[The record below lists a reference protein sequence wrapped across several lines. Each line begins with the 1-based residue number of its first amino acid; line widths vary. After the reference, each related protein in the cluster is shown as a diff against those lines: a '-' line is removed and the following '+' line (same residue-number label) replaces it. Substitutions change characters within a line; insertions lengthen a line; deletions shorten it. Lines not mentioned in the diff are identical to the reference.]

1 MRGIDPREERRS
13 VDSRP
18 LDLSPLT
25 NSLRAPTA
33 WRVPVLECVASS
45 IEDKKSSMAL
55 CVPPA
60 LLVSHCHTLHSTLRR
75 PCVCM
80 HVRPRPQTILFSL
93 VMESLP
99 LSPAELSHGNGSVT
113 WVSVLCLR
121 PRPYLPV
128 RPVFTRLDS
137 CNICRQRGHRSPRIV
152 PDQTF
157 RNIPP
162 RPGGVI

>member
-1 MRGIDPREERRS
+1 MANPRSMRGIDPREERRS

-33 WRVPVLECVASS
+33 WRVPVLECVASA

-121 PRPYLPV
+121 PRPYTCPEV
-128 RPVFTRLDS
+128 STGRSSHGIDS
-137 CNICRQRGHRSPRIV
+137 CSIRKNLPRG
-152 PDQTF
+152 Q
-157 RNIPP
+157 
-162 RPGGVI
+162 PGVDRESH